1 MYIISGKFLKKY
13 EVFFKFERSDAKE
26 LNVNPVSE
34 LEEATLFSAK
44 NEAWKQAELL
54 KNHFVM
60 NNTNEYS
67 DISTLKVKI
76 VLDDDRSGDKL

>member
-34 LEEATLFSAK
+34 LEEATLFSTK

-60 NNTNEYS
+60 NNTSEYS
-67 DISTLKVKI
+67 DITILRVKI
-76 VLDDDRSGDKL
+76 VLDDDRSGEN

>member
-34 LEEATLFSAK
+34 LEEATLFSTK

-60 NNTNEYS
+60 NNTSEYS
-67 DISTLKVKI
+67 DIATLRVKI
-76 VLDDDRSGDKL
+76 VLDDDRSGEK

>member
-13 EVFFKFERSDAKE
+13 EVFFKFERSDVKE

-34 LEEATLFSAK
+34 LEEATLFSTK

-60 NNTNEYS
+60 NNTSEYS
-67 DISTLKVKI
+67 DITTLRVKI
-76 VLDDDRSGDKL
+76 VLDDDRSGEK

>member
-34 LEEATLFSAK
+34 LEETTLFSTK

-60 NNTNEYS
+60 NNTSEYS
-67 DISTLKVKI
+67 DITTLRVKI
-76 VLDDDRSGDKL
+76 VLDDDRSGEK